1 MVTTEAAVAA
11 ALAAA
16 RRAGLPTAEPRIL
29 RDLTNVLVH
38 LAPAPVVARVPLTL
52 SRLRGPDWFAQELR
66 LAAFLAE
73 AGAPV
78 APPARDVDPGP
89 HERDG
94 LHVGFWAYLGHD
106 PARADPAAAGRALA
120 ELHEALVLYSEPL
133 PACARI
139 EEVGRL
145 LELLRPSQAAS
156 EADLDALRATH
167 ALLRDVALPP
177 DRPLHGDSHLG
188 NVLWTPAGPLWA
200 DLENA
205 CSGPV
210 EWDLA
215 CIAWR
220 NAPGT
225 AEALEA
231 YGGHDPELIEAATP
245 FLALFLA
252 AWTIVVVER
261 APSEGGLAE
270 ARRRIE
276 RATAYGQ
283 RAQAREM

>member
-1 MVTTEAAVAA
+1 MVTTERAVNA
-11 ALAAA
+11 ALGAA
-16 RRAGLPTAEPRIL
+16 RRAGLSTSEPRVL

-38 LAPAPVVARVPLTL
+38 LAPAPVIARVSITL
-52 SRLRGPDWFAQELR
+52 ARTRGPDWFAQELR

-78 APPARDVDPGP
+78 APPASSIDPGP
-89 HERDG
+89 HEVDG
-94 LHVGFWAYLGHD
+94 LYVGFWAFVEHD
-106 PARADPAAAGRALA
+106 PSRADPAGAGRALA
-120 ELHEALVLYSEPL
+120 ELHEALDLYPEPL
-133 PACARI
+133 PACERLDEI
-139 EEVGRL
+139 GRL

-156 EADLDALRATH
+156 EEDLEALRATQ
-167 ALLRDVALPP
+167 AKLSREQLPRG
-177 DRPLHGDSHLG
+177 RPLHGDAHLG
-188 NVLWTPAGPLWA
+188 NLLWTPAGPRWS

-220 NAPGT
+220 QAPGT
-225 AEALEA
+225 SEAIAA
-231 YGGHDPELIEAATP
+231 YGAHDADLVEAAFP

-252 AWTIVVVER
+252 AWTVVVAER
-261 APSEGGLAE
+261 RPTEAALAE

-276 RATAYGQ
+276 RATALV
-283 RAQAREM
+283 R

>member
-1 MVTTEAAVAA
+1 MVTTERALAA

-16 RRAGLPTAEPRIL
+16 RRAGLPTGDPRVL

-38 LAPAPVVARVPLTL
+38 LAPAPVVARVSLTL
-52 SRLRGPDWFAQELR
+52 ARLRGPEWFAQELR
-66 LAAFLAE
+66 LAAFLADI
-73 AGAPV
+73 GAPI
-78 APPARDVDPGP
+78 APPAAGVDPGP
-89 HERDG
+89 HVEDG
-94 LHVGFWAYLGHD
+94 LCVGFWAFVHHD
-106 PARADPAAAGRALA
+106 PARADPAAAGRSLA
-120 ELHEALVLYSEPL
+120 ELHRVLEGYPEPL
-133 PACARI
+133 PGCARL

-145 LELLRPSQAAS
+145 LDLLRPSQVAS
-156 EADLDALRATH
+156 EADLEALRATH
-167 ALLRDVALPP
+167 ALLRDDALPP

-188 NVLWTPAGPLWA
+188 NVLWTPAGPLWT

-220 NAPGT
+220 DAPGT
-225 AEALEA
+225 AEALSA
-231 YGGHDPELIEAATP
+231 YGDHDPARIEAAAP
-245 FLALFLA
+245 YLALFLA
-252 AWTIVVVER
+252 AWTIVVVDR

-276 RATAYGQ
+276 RATAY
-283 RAQAREM
+283 AREM

>member
-1 MVTTEAAVAA
+1 MVTTEVAVRA
-11 ALAAA
+11 ALATA
-16 RRAGLPTAEPRIL
+16 RRVGLPTAEPRVL

-52 SRLRGPDWFAQELR
+52 ARLRGPDWFAQELR
-66 LAAFLAE
+66 LASFLAE

-78 APPARDVDPGP
+78 APPAPGVDPGP
-89 HERDG
+89 HEHEG
-94 LHVGFWAYLGHD
+94 LHVGFWAFVEHD

-120 ELHEALVLYSEPL
+120 ELHHALERYPEPL
-133 PACARI
+133 PACARL

-145 LELLRPSQAAS
+145 LELLRPSQTAS
-156 EADLDALRATH
+156 ESDLDALRATH
-167 ALLRDVALPP
+167 ELLRGVALPP
-177 DRPLHGDSHLG
+177 GRPLHGDSHLA
-188 NVLWTPAGPLWA
+188 NVLWTPVGPLWA

-220 NAPGT
+220 DAPGT

-231 YGGHDPELIEAATP
+231 YGEHDPALIEAATP

-252 AWTIVVVER
+252 AWTIAVVER

-276 RATAYGQ
+276 RATAY
-283 RAQAREM
+283 ALEM